1 MTHTMRNL
9 GLGAG
14 AVLIALGTVAA
25 VHASPQNTNPPPR
38 PFMGRMGRMGG
49 PGGGPLGRWGMLASR
64 LGLSDTQRSQIK
76 GILQAH
82 GDELRG
88 LGDKAMAAREALDD
102 AIDSG
107 TVDEAA
113 IRARSAE
120 VAAVEADMA
129 VDAGADRSAG
139 VPGADARPAGAGQ
152 DAPGAEEGAHGA
164 DAAAHAAA
172 PREEVRRRVRPG
184 G

>member
-88 LGDKAMAAREALDD
+88 LGDKAMAAREALND

-129 VDAGADRSAG
+129 VTRAQIEAQVFQVLTPDQQAQ
-139 VPGADARPAGAGQ
+139 ARTLQ
-152 DAPGAEEGAHGA
+152 TQRKERMERMRQRMQQRH
-164 DAAAHAAA
+164 
-172 PREEVRRRVRPG
+172 EKKSG
-184 G
+184 GL

>member
-88 LGDKAMAAREALDD
+88 LGDKAMAAREALND

-129 VDAGADRSAG
+129 VTRAQIEAQVFQVLTPDQQAQ
-139 VPGADARPAGAGQ
+139 ARTLQAQ
-152 DAPGAEEGAHGA
+152 RKERMERMRQRMQQRH
-164 DAAAHAAA
+164 
-172 PREEVRRRVRPG
+172 EKKSG
-184 G
+184 GL

>member
-1 MTHTMRNL
+1 MRNL

-14 AVLIALGTVAA
+14 AALIAIGMAAA
-25 VHASPQNTNPPPR
+25 VHASPQNTNPPPP
-38 PFMGRMGRMGG
+38 PFMGRMGHMGR

-64 LGLSDTQRSQIK
+64 LGLSDTQKSQIK
-76 GILQAH
+76 GILQSH

-88 LGDKAMAAREALDD
+88 LGDKAMAARVALED
-102 AIDSG
+102 AINGG

-129 VDAGADRSAG
+129 VTRAQIEAQVFQVLTPDQQAQAKTLQAEMKQRMERMRQRMEQRRGKKSGGA
-139 VPGADARPAGAGQ
+139 
-152 DAPGAEEGAHGA
+152 
-164 DAAAHAAA
+164 
-172 PREEVRRRVRPG
+172 
-184 G
+184 

>member
-88 LGDKAMAAREALDD
+88 LGDKAMAAREALND

-129 VDAGADRSAG
+129 VTRAQIEAQVFQVLTPDQQAKAKTLEAQRKERMERMRQGMQQRHEQKSGGA
-139 VPGADARPAGAGQ
+139 
-152 DAPGAEEGAHGA
+152 
-164 DAAAHAAA
+164 
-172 PREEVRRRVRPG
+172 
-184 G
+184 